1 MGRLLDFLCDT
12 AFSPW
17 ALTVFLA
24 LAVVFT
30 FILRLAASFL
40 RRVDVVGWALLK
52 ASLRGAVVA
61 MLGIALTAALARIG
75 QNSAL

>member
-1 MGRLLDFLCDT
+1 
-12 AFSPW
+12 
-17 ALTVFLA
+17 
-24 LAVVFT
+24 
-30 FILRLAASFL
+30 L

-75 QNSAL
+75 QNSALLKQLERAIR